1 MRLPRTLF
9 TNVGLTEDG
18 DVCWEGMEPV
28 PEGNLTDWHR
38 NPGWRPG
45 DKEKSNPGE
54 NHPVTTAL
62 CSGGQSSPRLTPA
75 SASFY
80 LTEVRKRLMNRMGLG
95 HGSIPASGI
104 AGVVGPASLSIQRLL
119 LFCCCDAL
127 PGCLHPL
134 QQMSLCRGV
143 PNCNNVAL
151 LLWA

>member
-95 HGSIPASGI
+95 HGFNSSKWDRRGC
-104 AGVVGPASLSIQRLL
+104 GASLSVNTATASFLL
-119 LFCCCDAL
+119 L
-127 PGCLHPL
+127 
-134 QQMSLCRGV
+134 
-143 PNCNNVAL
+143 
-151 LLWA
+151 